1 MVCLDVAVCDVV
13 AMVEAEHG
21 DELLEVAACSG
32 LREAA
37 MIGDLGE
44 KLAAAGEV
52 DDEILEKNSSTAR
65 G

>member
-1 MVCLDVAVCDVV
+1 MCDVV
-13 AMVEAEHG
+13 AMAEVERRN
-21 DELLEVAACSG
+21 ELLEVVACSG

-37 MIGDLGE
+37 MTGDLGE

-52 DDEILEKNSSTAR
+52 DDEILEKNSLVTR

>member
-1 MVCLDVAVCDVV
+1 MCDVV
-13 AMVEAEHG
+13 AMAEAKRG

-37 MIGDLGE
+37 MTGDLGE

-52 DDEILEKNSSTAR
+52 DDEILEKNSSAAR